1 VHAAATTA
9 RTPRFS
15 AEQFSKEL
23 PRRHPFG
30 KSMSVPTMRAEND
43 VFGLEMSADSDR
55 DGLLADVRVASA
67 MDQSALMRPG
77 QLLLTAANQQ
87 HLAVKQQELAFVQS
101 GEAVHGLLVYR
112 EDPPQARFARLEL
125 GKYRTLLQ
133 NTANSGLNLE
143 RFGVDTVRSC
153 SRVS

>member
-1 VHAAATTA
+1 
-9 RTPRFS
+9 
-15 AEQFSKEL
+15 
-23 PRRHPFG
+23 
-30 KSMSVPTMRAEND
+30 MRAEND

-55 DGLLADVRVASA
+55 DGLLADVGVTRP

-87 HLAVKQQELAFVQS
+87 HLPVKQQELAFVQS

-112 EDPPQARFARLEL
+112 EDPPQARFARLKL

-133 NTANSGLNLE
+133 NTANSGLSLE